1 MNLMIKRIVMFT
13 ADMPRMATF
22 YRDVIGLVQMREE
35 AGWIEFS
42 AGGCNVALHNGTSVL
57 GSRPPKLVFF
67 SKDVAAARERLV
79 KRGAKL
85 GKVKS
90 KNGLDLC
97 EGKDPDGIRF
107 KSPIEPECSSPDP
120 VQPE

>member
-79 KRGAKL
+79 KRGAKP
-85 GKVKS
+85 KS

-97 EGKDPDGIRF
+97 EGKDPEIRF
-107 KSPIEPECSSPDP
+107 ESPIEPECSSPDP